1 MDTPSATACRTR
13 TDGTYRPAQ
22 WRDPL
27 VDFAY
32 SPPSP
37 SRRNAVMRLTRCIA
51 LALALLTA
59 PAAAQDFSKVQI
71 KATALRGG
79 THMLTGAG
87 GNIVASVGNDG
98 IYIIDDQYAPLS
110 GKILAALKT
119 LGDKPLRFVINTHWH
134 SDHTGGN
141 EAMGQ
146 AGAVVMAHQ
155 NVRTRM
161 GTAGM
166 FRGEARNAEPVGA
179 LPVVTFE
186 DGLSLHLNGDHMH
199 ARHVARAH
207 TDGDALV
214 KFEHANVLHMGDV
227 YFNGLYPFID
237 LESGG
242 TIDGYIAAVRAGVAM
257 SDADTLVVPGHGP
270 VSNRAELAAFGDMLQ
285 RYRDAIAAMKSA
297 GKTLPDVIA
306 ARPTAATDEAQGK
319 AFIKPDQL
327 VTAIYNSL

>member
-1 MDTPSATACRTR
+1 
-13 TDGTYRPAQ
+13 
-22 WRDPL
+22 
-27 VDFAY
+27 
-32 SPPSP
+32 
-37 SRRNAVMRLTRCIA
+37 MRLIHCIA
-51 LALALLTA
+51 LSIALLAA
-59 PAAAQDFSKVQI
+59 PAAAQDFSKVDI
-71 KATALRGG
+71 KASPLRGG
-79 THMLTGAG
+79 THLLTGAG
-87 GNIVASVGNDG
+87 GNIVASVGSDG

-110 GKILAALKT
+110 GKILAALKR

-141 EAMGQ
+141 EAMGK
-146 AGAVVMAHQ
+146 AGAVVMAHH

-179 LPVVTFE
+179 LPVVTFA
-186 DGLSLHLNGDHMH
+186 DGLSLHFNDDHVH

-207 TDGDALV
+207 TDGDVLV

-242 TIDGYIAAVRAGVAM
+242 GIDGFLAAIRTGVAM

-270 VSNRAELAAFGDMLQ
+270 VSNRAELTAYGDMLQ
-285 RYRDAIAAMKSA
+285 RFRDAIAAMKRD
-297 GKTLPDVIA
+297 GKTLEQVIA
-306 ARPTAATDEAQGK
+306 AKPTAATDDALGK

-327 VTAIYNSL
+327 VTSIYSSL